1 MPHYYRLCITCSH
14 CHSGKGKTAG
24 KGHKGQTA
32 RHGAPRPGFEGGQ
45 TPLYRRVPKRG
56 FTNPDAI
63 FLTPLNLDKLSA
75 FIESGRISSEGVI
88 TMKTLFDSH
97 ICGRKINGQGIKLL
111 GTGDKQFAH
120 KVEIEV
126 TRVSARAKKA
136 IEAAGGVV
144 REVYFNDLG
153 LRALLKPEKFE
164 TMPARAH
171 PPPRLAVKYPGHAEA
186 IELAAKD
193 RKIARGLPRTE

>member
-1 MPHYYRLCITCSH
+1 
-14 CHSGKGKTAG
+14 
-24 KGHKGQTA
+24 
-32 RHGAPRPGFEGGQ
+32 
-45 TPLYRRVPKRG
+45 
-56 FTNPDAI
+56 
-63 FLTPLNLDKLSA
+63 
-75 FIESGRISSEGVI
+75 
-88 TMKTLFDSH
+88 MKTLFDSH

-111 GTGDKQFAH
+111 GTGDKQFKH
-120 KVEIEV
+120 KVEVEV

-164 TMPARAH
+164 KIPARAH
-171 PPPRLAVKYPGHAEA
+171 PPPRLAAKYPDHAEA

-193 RKIARGLPRTE
+193 RKIAKGLPRTE

>member
-1 MPHYYRLCITCSH
+1 VSDLVAPPTPPTCSH
-14 CHSGKGKTAG
+14 ADDASATVFVFNLSIHSGKGKTAG

-63 FLTPLNLDKLSA
+63 FLTPVNLDALSA
-75 FIESGRISSEGVI
+75 FIDSGRISNQGVI

-111 GTGDKQFAH
+111 GTGDKSFTH

-126 TRVSARAKKA
+126 TRASARARA
-136 IEAAGGVV
+136 AVEAAGGTV
-144 REVYFNDLG
+144 REVYFNDVG
-153 LRALLKPEKFE
+153 LRYAFPPLLPSLIQLFIFNV
-164 TMPARAH
+164 PRAA
-171 PPPRLAVKYPGHAEA
+171 PF
-186 IELAAKD
+186 
-193 RKIARGLPRTE
+193 

>member
-1 MPHYYRLCITCSH
+1 M
-14 CHSGKGKTAG
+14 
-24 KGHKGQTA
+24 
-32 RHGAPRPGFEGGQ
+32 
-45 TPLYRRVPKRG
+45 YRRVPKRG
-56 FTNPDAI
+56 FTNPDTI

-75 FIESGRISSEGVI
+75 FIESGRISSDGVI

-111 GTGDKQFAH
+111 GTGDKQFKH
-120 KVEIEV
+120 KVEVEV
-126 TRVSARAKKA
+126 TRVSARAKTA

-164 TMPARAH
+164 NIPARAH
-171 PPPRLAVKYPGHAEA
+171 PPPRLASKYPGHAAA

-193 RKIARGLPRTE
+193 RKVARGLPRTE